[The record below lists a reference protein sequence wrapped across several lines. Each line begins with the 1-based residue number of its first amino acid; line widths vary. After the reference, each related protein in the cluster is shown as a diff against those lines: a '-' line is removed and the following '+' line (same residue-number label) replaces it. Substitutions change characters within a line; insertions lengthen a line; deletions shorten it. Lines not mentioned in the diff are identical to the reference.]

1 MNKLFENEVYKKLME
16 SRIIFINGK
25 IDDKMASEVVAKLL
39 YLDSQSNEDIIIY
52 INSPGGSVTSGL
64 MIYDTIKYVKSDVS
78 TIGIGLSAS
87 MASILLMS
95 GTKGKR
101 KILTHSRVMLHEL
114 STATDGKISDILV
127 FTKEM
132 QRTHKT
138 LSNIIVENS
147 ALSEA
152 QVEEELKKDFWLDS
166 NQAIKLGIVDKI
178 VT

>member
-16 SRIIFINGK
+16 SRIIFISGEIN
-25 IDDKMASEVVAKLL
+25 DEMASEVVAKLL

-52 INSPGGSVTSGL
+52 INSPGGSVTAGL

-87 MASILLMS
+87 MASILLMA

-101 KILTHSRVMLHEL
+101 KILVHGRVMLHEL
-114 STATDGKISDILV
+114 SSAADGKISDILV
-127 FTKEM
+127 FTNEIQK
-132 QRTHKT
+132 THNI

-147 ALSEA
+147 LLSKS
-152 QVEEELKKDFWLDS
+152 QVEVELKKDFWLDS
-166 NQAIKLGIVDKI
+166 SEALKLGLVDKI
-178 VT
+178 IS